1 MAKDIFISYSTK
13 DEAHVQTLRSVLDAN
28 SISYWIAPRDIPGG
42 SNYAREIP
50 SAIRN
55 CTVFLLVLSQ
65 NAESS
70 IWVSRELDLA
80 VNSRKVILPLMV
92 EDFAVGDEFNFLLT
106 GCQRYEAFR
115 RKSEVLETMIARIRS
130 ILCVEGNPSAPTAPT
145 VSTAPTAS
153 TASTSPIAS
162 QPALV
167 RFDGIYH
174 SDAFTS
180 DLCYFLRFFPDGTVL
195 YTRHKKVSPVSG
207 TTNMSTWFNKN
218 FPIQISCNIF
228 SNPIQLPFPCE
239 KYPHM
244 QMHATVKSPKQ
255 IELSISWTKGKNER
269 PITMTFVPVKFSE
282 KQGNV
287 PRKAIYDTIFWPFSD
302 LPKPQPAPSK
312 PTPAPKS
319 TTPVISAPPAKTQ
332 KVENAPQKTVTASP
346 MPEKNVHKLPFAPTP
361 AEIWSRKK
369 HELIRTDGIYQSQLK
384 NGAYR
389 YLRFSPL
396 NYKQVFHVYSP
407 CLPCEVMRWFNFAG
421 VQEGVCAY
429 SRTDVHLNIASS
441 MIFMGSVEQNK
452 LSLRSYFADSNE
464 EDEYLF
470 TFIPFPESSR
480 QPDNILGFGDDPM
493 YRFKLL
499 FAGNPQPRYD
509 GYYCSDEPGEGK
521 TYLRFYPTGEVYE
534 TFHVGPAQGAMPKL
548 KAASRNGGIR
558 FQTKYS
564 LNRSIINFSFQ
575 HPMYK
580 SIIRYRGK
588 ITEDRLL
595 MEVHYSTFNST
606 VAQTYTFHKVSSEF
620 F

>member
-13 DEAHVQTLRSVLDAN
+13 DEAHVQALRSVLDAN

-269 PITMTFVPVKFSE
+269 PITMTFMPVKFSE

-287 PRKAIYDTIFWPFSD
+287 PRKAIYDTIFWPISD
-302 LPKPQPAPSK
+302 LPKPQPAP
-312 PTPAPKS
+312 APKPAA
-319 TTPVISAPPAKTQ
+319 PVVSAPPKKTQ
-332 KVENAPQKTVTASP
+332 KVENAPQKTVTASAV
-346 MPEKNVHKLPFAPTP
+346 PEKNVHKLPFVPTP

-389 YLRFSPL
+389 YLRFNPL
-396 NYKQVFHVYSP
+396 NHKQVCQIYSP
-407 CLPCEVMRWFNFAG
+407 CMPCVVMRWFNFHG
-421 VQEGVCAY
+421 SQQGVCSY
-429 SRTDVHLNIASS
+429 SKTDIHLNIDSS
-441 MIFMGSVEQNK
+441 MIFMGRVGQNT
-452 LSLRSYFADSNE
+452 LSLRSYFSGSNE
-464 EDEYLF
+464 EDEYTF
-470 TFIPFPESSR
+470 TFIPFPETSY
-480 QPDNILGFGDDPM
+480 QPNDILGFADDPL
-493 YRFKLL
+493 YRLKKL
-499 FAGNPQPRYD
+499 FAGNPQVRYD
-509 GYYCSDEPGEGK
+509 GYYCSDEPEEGK

-534 TFHVGPAQGAMPKL
+534 TFCVGPAKDALPQL
-548 KAASRNGGIR
+548 KIASKNGGSR
-558 FQTKYS
+558 FKAEYT
-564 LNRSIINFSFQ
+564 LNHGVINFSIFY
-575 HPMYK
+575 PNPK
-580 SIIRYRGK
+580 ATIRYHGRIVDDK
-588 ITEDRLL
+588 LL
-595 MEVHYSTFNST
+595 MEVYYSAFDRTI
-606 VAQTYTFHKVSSEF
+606 AQTYTFHKVNSQF